1 MKRSNGWAL
10 FDVTALAT
18 LLVAGGICGVWIY
31 ANSGVAHA
39 PASAIDTS
47 DLSIGNKKAHFRFTE
62 SDIQPMVA
70 TMASAG
76 ISNFIVWIDPNTGA
90 LDVVTDIDHKPHLD
104 LKPGSCP
111 NSVNVS
117 NGAFAPGA
125 VMSAGLLG
133 NAFDVTQ
140 VDVGSVRLS
149 PVILQD
155 QGTEV
160 ELTPVHISFEDVG
173 SPFESDNCACAALG
187 PDGILD
193 IAIHFDR
200 QEMIDGF
207 GLQSLAN
214 NTEFPLKV
222 TGMINEGRAIFGTRD
237 CIRIL
242 NH

>member
-1 MKRSNGWAL
+1 MKRSQGWAL

-18 LLVAGGICGVWIY
+18 LLAAIGLWISAGGNGTV
-31 ANSGVAHA
+31 HA
-39 PASAIDTS
+39 PASAFGTS

-70 TMASAG
+70 TMANAG

-90 LDVVTDIDHKPHLD
+90 LDVVTAFDHKPHLD
-104 LKPGSCP
+104 IKPGSCP
-111 NSVNVS
+111 NSVNVAH
-117 NGAFAPGA
+117 GAFAPGA
-125 VMSAGLLG
+125 VMPMSLLG

-149 PVILQD
+149 PVILQE
-155 QGTEV
+155 GPTV
-160 ELTPVHISFEDVG
+160 ELSPVLIEFADVG
-173 SPFESDNCACAALG
+173 SPFEAENCGCAALG

-193 IAIHFDR
+193 LAIHFDR

-207 GLQSLAN
+207 GLQSIDN
-214 NTEFPLKV
+214 NVEFPLKV
-222 TGMINEGRAIFGTRD
+222 TGMVNEGRAIFGTRD